1 MLKKSHKNLVCTLYR
16 ITFVLNQ
23 TRHAS
28 RKISAPGRV
37 FDFYGSAIQERRA
50 K

>member
-1 MLKKSHKNLVCTLYR
+1 MKSKFAFNK
-16 ITFVLNQ
+16 

-37 FDFYGSAIQERRA
+37 FDFKEGKASSDLKENPYEL
-50 K
+50 